1 VAQCRQA
8 RCRTEALKDGN
19 LVAGVDVCGEG
30 VTGLVVE
37 HDKLRVRLGHGE
49 LDPSGGDAVGY
60 RLDAEHGCIFHVIGG
75 GVDVIEHGSATEVVD
90 GVADEV

>member
-1 VAQCRQA
+1 VAQCRRA

-37 HDKLRVRLGHGE
+37 HDKLRVGLGHGE

-60 RLDAEHGCIFHVIGG
+60 RLDAGG